1 MINLCTSTDFLLCV
15 DVWILTVEFYFMIFP
30 ISSNLGLSVLP
41 ITLGLGPA
49 TRSGGPYLQVP
60 SLVLLLRLSNP
71 FSSGGGNHLGKFFI
85 LSSGSEIFNSA
96 NNSVSSEIPTCLLC

>member
-15 DVWILTVEFYFMIFP
+15 DVWILMVEFHFMIFP

-49 TRSGGPYLQVP
+49 TRSVGPYL
-60 SLVLLLRLSNP
+60 
-71 FSSGGGNHLGKFFI
+71 
-85 LSSGSEIFNSA
+85 
-96 NNSVSSEIPTCLLC
+96 